1 MKIFDYKSDEG
12 ENMKKSKYNFLL
24 KVDENVAIYNSYSN
38 SLALLDSDDIEMY
51 EKIEE
56 RKELPKEFQ
65 ELKDM
70 NFVLDDDDDEL
81 SKIKYDLLSSRFNNS
96 NLSLTIAPTLACNF
110 NCSYCYEK
118 NAENKKSMNEST
130 ENSIIEFISEQI
142 ERLNTLSISWYGGE
156 PLLEFDSIKRLSD
169 KIIKMCDE
177 HNVMYTAFI
186 VTNGYLLTRE
196 IVEQFNSLKIN
207 SIQVTLD
214 GSKEW
219 HDKKRILHN
228 GNGTY
233 DIILKNLKDNYE
245 FLPGT
250 HIRINLDS
258 DNKNSYNQVI
268 DDIKQFDKEDKMLIY
283 VAPVENENDS
293 YEDSHCIQKSEF
305 FEKMLEFHES
315 YGENT
320 LLYQYPYKITN
331 FCGADYLKSLVI
343 NSNGDLY
350 KCWSDIG
357 FIDRKIGNINDNS
370 SGNTSMYYDYMLYDP
385 TEDEECKK
393 CKLLPICMG
402 GCPYQRVVY
411 KKKACNRFKENM
423 DDFMK
428 KIVKIRIEQV
438 VGE

>member
-24 KVDENVAIYNSYSN
+24 KVDENVTIYNSYSN

-51 EKIEE
+51 DKIEE

-130 ENSIIEFISEQI
+130 ENSIIKFISEQI

-186 VTNGYLLTRE
+186 VTNGYLLTGE
-196 IVEQFNSLKIN
+196 MVEQFNSLKIN

-219 HDKKRILHN
+219 HDKKRTLHN

-233 DIILKNLKDNYE
+233 EIILKNLKDSYE
-245 FLPGT
+245 FLPIT
-250 HIRINLDS
+250 HIRINLDN

-268 DDIKQFDKEDKMLIY
+268 EDIKKFDKENKILIY
-283 VAPVENENDS
+283 IAPVENDNDS
-293 YEDSHCIQKSEF
+293 YEDCHCIQKKEF
-305 FEKMLEFHES
+305 FEKILEFHET
-315 YGENT
+315 YGEDT

-331 FCGADYLKSLVI
+331 FCGADAVNSLVI

-357 FIDRKIGNINDNS
+357 FVDRKIGNINDNF

-402 GCPYQRVVY
+402 GCPYQRVVN
-411 KKKACNRFKENM
+411 KKKGCNRFKENM

-428 KIVKIRIEQV
+428 KIVKIRLKQV